1 MKCLHCGN
9 DGFCTKYS
17 NDAVVWKCEKKSNC
31 KGLAAEKI
39 ESPCKT
45 CTMVKYPESC
55 DNKSCWGWKQWFIDR
70 WEEMRRYYH
79 ELQR

>member
-9 DGFCTKYS
+9 DGFCNKRS
-17 NDAVVWKCEKKSNC
+17 SDAVVWKCKNPSECTNFQKAS
-31 KGLAAEKI
+31 AEF
-39 ESPCKT
+39 PCKT
-45 CTMVKYPESC
+45 CTRVKYPESC
-55 DNKSCWGWKQWFIDR
+55 ENKSCWEWKQWFIDR